1 MKPELKL
8 TKEKDVGEI
17 AKIYMQEFSKPPYK
31 EQWTLKK
38 SIEQISLYFKNY
50 DLYTIFVGNNVVGF
64 ITVNSRF
71 MCPGDVVFGEEI
83 AIKEEYQNRGIGTFV
98 ISEIMSLYK
107 KKGYKRFMGIVNKDS
122 KVMTLY
128 QKLGLYQSGT
138 DILIEKRLR

>member
-8 TKEKDVGEI
+8 TKEKDIGEI

-50 DLYTIFVGNNVVGF
+50 DLYTILVGDKIVGF
-64 ITVNSRF
+64 IALNSRF
-71 MCPGDVVFGEEI
+71 MCPGEVVFGEEI
-83 AIKEEYQNRGIGTFV
+83 AIKEEYQNRGIGAYVFN
-98 ISEIMSLYK
+98 EIFKIYK
-107 KKGYKRFMGIVNKDS
+107 RKGYKRFIGIANKDS

>member
-1 MKPELKL
+1 MVNSSNRRPSCE
-8 TKEKDVGEI
+8 
-17 AKIYMQEFSKPPYK
+17 PPYK

-98 ISEIMSLYK
+98 ISEIS
-107 KKGYKRFMGIVNKDS
+107 I
-122 KVMTLY
+122 
-128 QKLGLYQSGT
+128 
-138 DILIEKRLR
+138 